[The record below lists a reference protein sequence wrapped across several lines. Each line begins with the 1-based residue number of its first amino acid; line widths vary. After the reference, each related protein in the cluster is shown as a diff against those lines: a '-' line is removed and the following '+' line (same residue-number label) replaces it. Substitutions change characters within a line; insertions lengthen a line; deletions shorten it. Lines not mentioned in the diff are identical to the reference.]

1 MATKKILFVL
11 ALICTCWLGSY
22 AQEQDRWSIGPRVGV
37 NWANVT
43 NVDDSK
49 ALTGLVLGPT
59 ITYSLNENTGIT
71 FDILYSSEGYKVDE
85 DEFKVRYLQI
95 PLYYDFFFGELGTAF
110 RPKVY
115 VGIQPGFFLNAKTND
130 TENPDD
136 FYNKFV
142 LGIGGGLGFN
152 LRVANR
158 VWLNTDL
165 RSNIGLSDVRANDFQ
180 TGDDIKPRTVQLSLG
195 LCYGFSKLD

>member
-11 ALICTCWLGSY
+11 VLITTCWLSSF

-59 ITYSLNENTGIT
+59 ITYSINESSGIT
-71 FDILYSSEGYKVDE
+71 FDILYSGEGYKVAE
-85 DEFKVRYLQI
+85 DEYKIRYLQI
-95 PLYYDFFFGELGTAF
+95 PIYYDFFFGELGNAF

-115 VGIQPGFFLNAKTND
+115 VGVQPGFFLNAKTND
-130 TENPDD
+130 TENTDD

-142 LGIGGGLGFN
+142 LGLSGGLGFN
-152 LRVANR
+152 LRVANKI
-158 VWLNTDL
+158 WLNTDL
-165 RSNIGLSDVRANDFQ
+165 RSNIGLSDVRASDFQ